1 MSDTVKATHRTL
13 APALRRFVVER
24 LLSWLPPGTV
34 RLSGDIDGV
43 RDALLGAGVSIQV
56 EGESA
61 SAVVAIAD
69 EQDEHSAL
77 ASIPRWLDGRR
88 VPVCVIILGQ
98 GLDSSRRVFWE
109 KVWIAAGWRKHPLV
123 EMVAPYGE
131 LDTLTGPLMLAF
143 EPVPPEASER
153 YPLEALVAERDLH
166 TDMTREAGR
175 RSDAHMTRYAHASQ
189 FIKDGDRVIDVA
201 CGLGYGTYQLARMTR
216 ASSLLGIDASDY
228 AASYAK
234 VNFPAPPH
242 AALHFSVGDAQ
253 ELGSLA
259 DRSVDFAVSVETLE
273 HLPEPD
279 LLLSELHR
287 VLAPGGRVYA
297 SVPNDW
303 SDDTGE
309 DPNPFHFHVY
319 DWPRLYAQFQR
330 NGFTI
335 EKAWLQDAGGGQK
348 RHLALR
354 SMLEIDPLTR
364 PSSDGEWLLVLAR
377 RSDDVERGGEDD
389 ALAMSRSL
397 LLSGQAEAAIA
408 SLEELVADRSLPL
421 TPGLASALLAIVH
434 ARAGR
439 QDRAATAW
447 TNCADFLRPSLD
459 DVQLRPIAS
468 SVIALAY
475 AALSNPEKPV
485 HSLLLN
491 HAEAASCLRLPSSV
505 SHYDDLRDRSVLV
518 GDTADEPLNMTASAV
533 RSTVEAKIWLAE
545 KYAEHTSRIAE
556 LESYTA
562 ELEIARR
569 WLDGQFHELTEQVKQ
584 LRKASS

>member
-1 MSDTVKATHRTL
+1 MSDTLKATHLNL
-13 APALRRFVVER
+13 APALQRVVVER
-24 LLSWLPPGTV
+24 VLSWLPPGPV
-34 RLSGDIDGV
+34 RISGDITGV
-43 RDALLGAGVSIQV
+43 RRALLGAGVSLRE
-56 EGESA
+56 EGGHS
-61 SAVVAIAD
+61 SAVVVLADVKDQASAI
-69 EQDEHSAL
+69 
-77 ASIPRWLDGRR
+77 ASIPSWLGDRT
-88 VPVCVIILGQ
+88 VPVCVIIVGQ

-109 KVWIAAGWRKHPLV
+109 QAWIAAGWRKHARV
-123 EMVAPYGE
+123 EVVAPYGE

-143 EPVPPEASER
+143 EPVSQEALGR

-166 TDMTREAGR
+166 TDMTRESGR
-175 RSDAHMTRYAHASQ
+175 RSDAHMARYTQASQ

-201 CGLGYGTYQLARMTR
+201 CGLGYGTYQLAKMTR

-228 AASYAK
+228 AADYATA
-234 VNFPAPPH
+234 NFPAPPH
-242 AALHFSVGDAQ
+242 AALRFSVGDAQ
-253 ELGSLA
+253 ALTSLA
-259 DRSVDFAVSVETLE
+259 DGSIDFAVSVETLE

-319 DWPRLYAQFQR
+319 DWPRLHAQFQR

-335 EKAWLQDAGGGQK
+335 ERAWLQDAGGGQK
-348 RHLALR
+348 RHFSLR
-354 SMLEIDPLTR
+354 SMLEIDPSIG
-364 PSSDGEWLLVLAR
+364 SSIDGEWLLVLAR
-377 RSDDVERGGEDD
+377 RSVDVGRGAED
-389 ALAMSRSL
+389 APLEVSRSL
-397 LLSGQAEAAIA
+397 LLSGQSESAIA
-408 SLEELVADRSLPL
+408 SLEELAADRSLPL
-421 TPGLASALLAIVH
+421 SPALASALLAIVH
-434 ARAGR
+434 ARAGQ
-439 QDRAATAW
+439 QDRAANAW
-447 TNCADFLRPSLD
+447 AECADRLRPSLD

-468 SVIALAY
+468 SVLALAY
-475 AALSNPEKPV
+475 AALGNPEKPV
-485 HSLLLN
+485 SSLLLN
-491 HAEAASCLRLPSSV
+491 HAEAASCLGLPSAAFL
-505 SHYDDLRDRSVLV
+505 HDDLRDRSVLV
-518 GDTADEPLNMTASAV
+518 GDTAEEPLNMTASAI